1 MLSSS
6 STFSSSRPRPPS
18 KKTKKGMR
26 KALDLSW
33 DGLGLPLA
41 ALIAAHVL
49 LLTWLF
55 LAGGAS
61 TKSSAAEAKKRAGP
75 KRE

>member
-1 MLSSS
+1 
-6 STFSSSRPRPPS
+6 
-18 KKTKKGMR
+18 MR

-33 DGLGLPLA
+33 GGLGLPIA
-41 ALIAAHVL
+41 VLIAGHVIL
-49 LLTWLF
+49 LAWLF

-61 TKSSAAEAKKRAGP
+61 SKAAADAKKRTGP

>member
-1 MLSSS
+1 
-6 STFSSSRPRPPS
+6 
-18 KKTKKGMR
+18 MR

-33 DGLGLPLA
+33 GGLGLPLA

-49 LLTWLF
+49 LLAWLF

-61 TKSSAAEAKKRAGP
+61 TKASTAEAKKRAGP

>member
-1 MLSSS
+1 
-6 STFSSSRPRPPS
+6 
-18 KKTKKGMR
+18 MR

-33 DGLGLPLA
+33 GGLGLPLA

-49 LLTWLF
+49 LLAWLF
-55 LAGGAS
+55 FAGGAS
-61 TKSSAAEAKKRAGP
+61 SKSAAEAKKRAGP

>member
-1 MLSSS
+1 
-6 STFSSSRPRPPS
+6 
-18 KKTKKGMR
+18 MR

-33 DGLGLPLA
+33 GGLGLPLA

-49 LLTWLF
+49 LLAWLF
-55 LAGGAS
+55 LAGGKS
-61 TKSSAAEAKKRAGP
+61 TKSAAEAKTRAGP